1 MAMVNEVEWSI
12 GDIEDKVIERN
23 EGVESRDTQI
33 MDHERLEKSLVPLV
47 QTKLKY
53 LGPMKGRKREK
64 DRMYI

>member
-1 MAMVNEVEWSI
+1 MVNEVEWSI

-47 QTKLKY
+47 QSKLKY

-64 DRMYI
+64 DRTYI

>member
-33 MDHERLEKSLVPLV
+33 MDHERVEKSLVPLV

-64 DRMYI
+64 DRTYI

>member
-1 MAMVNEVEWSI
+1 MVNEVEWSI

-64 DRMYI
+64 DRTYI

>member
-1 MAMVNEVEWSI
+1 MVNEVEWSI

-33 MDHERLEKSLVPLV
+33 MDHERVEKSLVPLV